1 MIEDFGDFF
10 DEDDFATVALINGQ
24 EVRGIF
30 ESPVEGVALGR
41 AATRATGSLDVDLA
55 LPIFLTAAEWVAG
68 IKKDDLVEVSGQ
80 VYSLAAEPKPD
91 GAGLVLLELA
101 LPQTPPSTNSDWR

>member
-1 MIEDFGDFF
+1 MIEDLSVFF
-10 DEDDFATVALINGQ
+10 DEDDFAAIALIDGG

-41 AATRATGSLDVDLA
+41 TGTRATGSLDVDLA
-55 LPIFLTAAEWVAG
+55 LPFFLTAAEWVPN
-68 IKKDDLVEVSGQ
+68 IKKDDPVEVAGQ
-80 VYSLAAEPKPD
+80 VYSLAADPQPD

-101 LPQTPPSTNSDWR
+101 PPQAPPSTNSDWR